1 MQIRV
6 SFEKMNVST
15 CCVLD
20 DCWFIAA
27 GKKDKCLLLTTIF
40 FQFCFKFL
48 LVTQMSVF
56 NIGMGR
62 GKGKG
67 RDIHFVF
74 HDVCVFCILAVNT
87 V

>member
-27 GKKDKCLLLTTIF
+27 GKKDKCLLLTT
-40 FQFCFKFL
+40 KFL

-62 GKGKG
+62 GKGEG
-67 RDIHFVF
+67 ERYS
-74 HDVCVFCILAVNT
+74 FCFS
-87 V
+87 